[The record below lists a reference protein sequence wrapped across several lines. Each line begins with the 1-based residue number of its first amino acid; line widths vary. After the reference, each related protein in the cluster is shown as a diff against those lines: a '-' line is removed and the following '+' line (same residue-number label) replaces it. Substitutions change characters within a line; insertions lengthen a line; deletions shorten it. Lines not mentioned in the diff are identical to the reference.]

1 MLGLGGRQQ
10 LQQSPFERPTRMP
23 TPSTTE
29 GAFARI
35 APEPG
40 TAAVTFKYDKATNH
54 LFATEDAGTT
64 WQEFAPFND
73 GQVVELTDA
82 ATIAVDASLG
92 KVFRVTLEGNRTLGV
107 PTNGKDGQEIDFE
120 ITQSAGSNTLAL
132 ASGAGGYVLPTA
144 IANTTLS
151 TGAAALDI
159 IRCRYNSDKD
169 RWLVYDFVKGY
180 A

>member
-1 MLGLGGRQQ
+1 
-10 LQQSPFERPTRMP
+10 MP
-23 TPSTTE
+23 TPSNTAGE
-29 GAFARI
+29 FARI
-35 APEPG
+35 APEPT
-40 TAAVTFKYDKATNH
+40 TAGVAIKYDKATNH
-54 LFATEDAGTT
+54 IFVTENGGTA

-73 GQVVELTDA
+73 GQVVALTDA

-92 KVFRVTLEGNRTLGV
+92 KVFRVTLAGNRTLGV

-120 ITQSAGSNTLAL
+120 ITQSAGSNTLTL
-132 ASGAGGYVLPTA
+132 ASGAGGYVLPSA

-151 TGAAALDI
+151 TAAAALDI
-159 IRCRYNSDKD
+159 IRCRFNADKN